1 MQRWANSGRG
11 NTGGLWP
18 TQTIRKVYNKYTTI
32 LLMNSL
38 TISSPSE
45 YLRWNQPNTDIPN
58 SSFNFLVSPP
68 TVGRISRLLG
78 FNESRRY
85 ILLRLFDLAYSFRLR
100 LPILVSVGYCLCHFF
115 SIYFP
120 RIEINVELE
129 EEDDDE
135 EIEIEE
141 EPSRQSER
149 SEARSSSEIAEDRRR
164 IQELESSELI
174 SFDLQEEVIENVSA
188 IIDDSEVES

>member
-1 MQRWANSGRG
+1 MRRWTNSGRG
-11 NTGGLWP
+11 DTGSLWP
-18 TQTIRKVYNKYTTI
+18 ANTIRNVYNKYTTI

-45 YLRWNQPNTDIPN
+45 YLRWNQPNTDLPN

-68 TVGRISRLLG
+68 TIGRISRLLG

-129 EEDDDE
+129 EEEEGDE
-135 EIEIEE
+135 EVIEIEE
-141 EPSRQSER
+141 DPNHLNEQLNLE
-149 SEARSSSEIAEDRRR
+149 EI
-164 IQELESSELI
+164 
-174 SFDLQEEVIENVSA
+174 
-188 IIDDSEVES
+188 